1 MMSKHSRRKKAS
13 KAVAP
18 WHQQKRD
25 DGAISSVILDG
36 VPHVHH
42 GDHVHI
48 PDISLGARWEPAVNV
63 KETAEKYIISA
74 ELPGV
79 DKNDLKVSIRDG
91 VLMLSGQRRGNSEAR
106 ESGYLRQE
114 QFYGEF
120 QRSFDLPD
128 NVKTK
133 EVKASYK
140 DGLLTVIL
148 PLSREIKKPDRKIA
162 IS

>member
-48 PDISLGARWEPAVNV
+48 PDVSLGARWEPAVNV

-91 VLMLSGQRRGNSEAR
+91 VLMLSGQRRGIAR
-106 ESGYLRQE
+106 PARADICG
-114 QFYGEF
+114 
-120 QRSFDLPD
+120 RSSSM
-128 NVKTK
+128 
-133 EVKASYK
+133 ASSSAASSCR
-140 DGLLTVIL
+140 TT
-148 PLSREIKKPDRKIA
+148 SRPRR
-162 IS
+162 